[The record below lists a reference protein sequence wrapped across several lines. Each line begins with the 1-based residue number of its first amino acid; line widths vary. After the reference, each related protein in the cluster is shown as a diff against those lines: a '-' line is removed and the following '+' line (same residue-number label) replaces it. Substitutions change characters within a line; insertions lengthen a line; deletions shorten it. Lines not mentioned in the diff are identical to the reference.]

1 MSTLYL
7 ASDLNS
13 LAKKLADVHDSA
25 GGDFFVPVTVAV
37 ANPYMAKWLR
47 LWLARKH
54 GVVINFQFKRLE
66 AVMWELLREVD
77 QRQHPTPVELL
88 NGNSYRLMI
97 LSMLLDREAGGS
109 EVGPLRESLQ
119 YDVKEPRRDVCRRAW
134 QLAGRLG
141 DLIRDYEY
149 HRQQQLIQKWL
160 RGQDGYPTSEADKLR
175 VERSQ
180 RALFQEITRDPD
192 GLRAN
197 LGRKL
202 TKLLKT
208 LPQYAH
214 EVMELPPRDLAAPGK
229 RIIHVFGITQI
240 SAMHIDVLRWLG
252 KHYDLRLYYLNP
264 FVNRMP
270 AAATKGEACEIMRRL
285 ANHLCERRG
294 DAPVADELL
303 CAWGK
308 AGAESLWSMA
318 DMLDGPSRFAVER
331 LPLAP

>member
-97 LSMLLDREAGGS
+97 LSMLLDGEAGGS

-141 DLIRDYEY
+141 
-149 HRQQQLIQKWL
+149 
-160 RGQDGYPTSEADKLR
+160 
-175 VERSQ
+175 
-180 RALFQEITRDPD
+180 
-192 GLRAN
+192 
-197 LGRKL
+197 
-202 TKLLKT
+202 
-208 LPQYAH
+208 
-214 EVMELPPRDLAAPGK
+214 
-229 RIIHVFGITQI
+229 
-240 SAMHIDVLRWLG
+240 
-252 KHYDLRLYYLNP
+252 KHYDSRFYYLKP

-331 LPLAP
+331 LPLAPAERSATV